1 MRAYNGQVQSVY
13 PSFGAG
19 YAGNRQS
26 FRLSV
31 SNRSMKAWCILLAIA
46 MCPISALACSCPAVD
61 HACEAYRSVPVIF
74 TGTVTDL
81 GSRETNSKNGSYSQ
95 EIQFSVDESFKGTST
110 SRITVTRV
118 HVQSSC
124 PSNAPEF
131 VVGERFSVWAFPDQE
146 GKLAISDCTPTQR
159 IEDAAQF
166 ISELRELRAGGGAT
180 YIFGDVYRS
189 RIFPNGVKP
198 EDLENYSSLPLAG
211 TKVVV
216 SSHDGRYTAV
226 ADEKGRFVVPLE
238 RGGEYRVVVDLPKY
252 FAQEGLDREIDLEDH
267 DCADM
272 SVWTQYVFSFKG
284 RVIDL
289 HGVPIAGVAVEL
301 LSATTLESFAHNF
314 TNSYGDYELPA
325 SEPGDYLIAVNWDEP
340 PAKETPFATV
350 LYPGVHDIE
359 TASHVHTEEAGA
371 VVLSDFHLATP
382 AKCTVQIQIE
392 DQNGKSTTDARIMT
406 KYFPQQF
413 WHPIVDVDSGGTA
426 TVTVI
431 GPNLI
436 YMVASR
442 TLSNQQ
448 ELRSEVKTIKSC
460 PVEPIRLRLTN
471 TIRVD

>member
-1 MRAYNGQVQSVY
+1 
-13 PSFGAG
+13 
-19 YAGNRQS
+19 
-26 FRLSV
+26 
-31 SNRSMKAWCILLAIA
+31 MKVCCILLAIA
-46 MCPISALACSCPAVD
+46 MCPTSVLACSCRAVE
-61 HACEAYRSVPVIF
+61 HACKAYRRVPVIF

-81 GSRETNSKNGSYSQ
+81 GSRETNSKNSSYSQ
-95 EIQFSVDESFKGTST
+95 EIGFAVEESFKGTSA
-110 SRITVTRV
+110 SRITLTRV
-118 HVQSSC
+118 HIQSSC
-124 PSNAPEF
+124 PPNAPEF
-131 VVGERFSVWAFPDQE
+131 VVGARFLVWAFPDQE
-146 GKLAISDCTPTQR
+146 GNLAISDCTPTRR
-159 IEDAAQF
+159 IEDATQF
-166 ISELRELRAGGGAT
+166 ISELREQRAGGGAT

-216 SSHDGRYTAV
+216 SSNDGGYTAV

-238 RGGEYRVVVDLPKY
+238 RGGEYRVVVNLPKY

-284 RVIDL
+284 RVVDM
-289 HGVPIAGVAVEL
+289 HVVPIGGIAVEL
-301 LSATTLESFAHNF
+301 LSATTLESFAHSF
-314 TNSYGDYELPA
+314 TNSSGNYELSA
-325 SEPGDYLIAVNWDEP
+325 SEPGDYLIAANWDEP
-340 PAKETPFATV
+340 PTEEAPFATV
-350 LYPGVHDIE
+350 LYPGVHEIE

-382 AKCTVQIQIE
+382 TKCAVQIQIE
-392 DQNGKSTTDARIMT
+392 DQNGKSTTGARIMT
-406 KYFPQQF
+406 RYFPEQF
-413 WHPIVDVDSGGTA
+413 WHPIVDVDSAGTA
-426 TVTVI
+426 TVTII
-431 GPNLI
+431 GPTLI

-460 PVEPIRLRLTN
+460 PAEPIRLRLAH